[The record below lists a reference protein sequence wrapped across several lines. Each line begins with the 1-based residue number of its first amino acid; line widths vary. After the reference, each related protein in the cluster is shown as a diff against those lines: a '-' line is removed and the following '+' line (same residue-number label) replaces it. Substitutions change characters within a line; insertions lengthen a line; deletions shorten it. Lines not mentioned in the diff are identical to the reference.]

1 MSLDAGSVTVLAEE
15 EKWLRMATVRA
26 IIFDFDGVLVDSRD
40 ANFRSFKEVGVR
52 LNPRVELT
60 LERFQEWY
68 SPNFRHLYERM
79 GIEAKDWSQANKIW
93 REHYLSKENPKLF
106 SHAVSILSYFRSKGF
121 KLGLVTGGSEE
132 RVSFEL
138 ERKGIADFFDVVVY
152 GDSLSADEV
161 KPAPNQ
167 LLIALEKL
175 GANAQE
181 AAYVGDTA
189 VDVIAGR
196 NAGMQ
201 TIAVTTGFH
210 SRKRIAESNP
220 DLIIENLETLERVF

>member
-1 MSLDAGSVTVLAEE
+1 L
-15 EKWLRMATVRA
+15 KMAAVKA
-26 IIFDFDGVLVDSRD
+26 IIFDFDGVLIDSRD

-52 LNPRVELT
+52 LSPRVELT

-79 GIEAKDWSQANKIW
+79 GIEAKDWSQANRIW
-93 REHYLSKENPKLF
+93 REHYLFKENPKLF
-106 SHAVSILSYFRSKGF
+106 SHAISILSYLKSKGF
-121 KLGLVTGGSEE
+121 KLGLVTGGSKE

-138 ERKGIADFFDVVVY
+138 ERKGMADFFDVAVY

-167 LLIALEKL
+167 LFIALKRL
-175 GANAQE
+175 GANANE
-181 AAYVGDTA
+181 AAYVGDTT
-189 VDVIAGR
+189 VDVMAGR

-220 DLIIENLETLERVF
+220 DLIIDDLEALEGTF

>member
-1 MSLDAGSVTVLAEE
+1 MSAKKV
-15 EKWLRMATVRA
+15 
-26 IIFDFDGVLVDSRD
+26 IIFDFDGVLLDSRD
-40 ANFRSFKEVGVR
+40 ANFRSFKEVGVK
-52 LNPRVELT
+52 LNPSVELT
-60 LERFQEWY
+60 LKRFQEWY

-79 GIEAKDWSQANKIW
+79 GIEPEDWPQANKIW

-106 SHAVSILSYFRSKGF
+106 SHTVRVLSYLKSKRF

-138 ERKGIADFFDVVVY
+138 ERKGIAVFFDVVVY

-175 GANAQE
+175 GANARD
-181 AAYVGDTA
+181 AAYVGDTT
-189 VDVIAGR
+189 VDVLAGR
-196 NAGMQ
+196 SAGMQ

-220 DLIIENLETLERVF
+220 DVIIDDLEALERVF